1 MSFMRQLSGG
11 SSSRV
16 RRTAARF
23 FRGRC
28 PLFRVTSLIV
38 GDICSSTW
46 RRRWTRRGMTSSCFF
61 ITSFSFKATANRRFS
76 RIPVDVY
83 SSGHISS
90 STRKFH
96 VGSYSSSSYSSSS
109 SREFVWGV
117 SIFSHLFSILF
128 KVSIKSNTNVLSIYY
143 ATIHHCGSF
152 DSFVFIF
159 KDYFCIFLKKISVKY
174 IYMYT
179 IYAVYPYLFLCV
191 YQITNRPKQTKNF
204 LQVFF
209 VKSFRSRVNIQR
221 LVGYIFLFPLVLF
234 LT

>member
-1 MSFMRQLSGG
+1 VSFMRQLSGG

-159 KDYFCIFLKKISVKY
+159 KDYFCIFL
-174 IYMYT
+174 
-179 IYAVYPYLFLCV
+179 FLCV